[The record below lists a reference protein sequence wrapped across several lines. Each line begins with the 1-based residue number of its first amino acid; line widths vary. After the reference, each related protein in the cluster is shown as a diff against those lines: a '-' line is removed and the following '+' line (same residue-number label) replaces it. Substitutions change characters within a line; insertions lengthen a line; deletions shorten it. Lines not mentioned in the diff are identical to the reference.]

1 VNDSRLLIVGGSR
14 EARLSAA
21 ATQVAQIAS
30 SSDLVE
36 LRAPLLPFRRPSLP
50 FKPSTKRHIT
60 LLINDL
66 EKAFPDRQ
74 AGGLRLVLTQSTYLL
89 QKWLDIAGPKS
100 RVVLTADLPSLLL
113 GAPEID
119 RCRGPWRHFDV
130 LDLDDPSG
138 AVARTEVSVMDVFA
152 VEPTQPVAE
161 PSSIE
166 QLLIQ
171 AFNAEATEERLRLCE
186 EASQA
191 DRKSEVAALALASAC
206 REAGDSTTARRA
218 FERAHTLAP
227 RWEAAYYEDGKF
239 WLACEDM
246 DRASAAFRRA
256 AELMPTFS
264 AAWSNLGATLGEL
277 GRSQEALQAFREA
290 LKHDPKSYSIL
301 NNIGVVTRELG
312 RLKESEDALRQVVA
326 LAPDYIFG
334 HYNLGHTRFLR
345 RDFQGALASYEEGQR
360 LDPQKNRRQG
370 CRLAIVRLANGDV
383 EGAERDLWHFADQA
397 PPEERED
404 LLLEAYEIGQALLTR
419 APEIKAHRLFLERIA
434 TALSP

>member
-1 VNDSRLLIVGGSR
+1 VNASRLLIVGGSR

-30 SSDLVE
+30 SADLIE
-36 LRAPLLPFRRPSLP
+36 LPAPVLPFRRPSLP
-50 FKPSTKRHIT
+50 FRPSAKRGIT
-60 LLINDL
+60 LLVNDL
-66 EKAFPDRQ
+66 EKSFPDRQ
-74 AGGLRLVLTQSTYLL
+74 TGGLRLVLTQSTYLL
-89 QKWLDIAGPKS
+89 QRWLDVAGPKS
-100 RVVLTADLPSLLL
+100 RVVLTADLPSLLI
-113 GAPEID
+113 GAPELD
-119 RCRGPWRHFDV
+119 HARGPWRHFEV
-130 LDLDDPSG
+130 LDLDEPSDSG
-138 AVARTEVSVMDVFA
+138 PQTEVSVMDVFA
-152 VEPTQPVAE
+152 IEPTQPVAE
-161 PSSIE
+161 PSSVE
-166 QLLIQ
+166 ELLIH
-171 AFNAEATEERLRLCE
+171 AFNAEAPEERLQLCQ

-191 DRKSEVAALALASAC
+191 DPRSEVAALALGSAC
-206 REAGDSTTARRA
+206 REAGDVPTARKA
-218 FERAHTLAP
+218 FERAHKLAP
-227 RWEAAYYEDGKF
+227 KWEAPYYEDGKF
-239 WLACEDM
+239 WLAIEDM

-277 GRSQEALQAFREA
+277 GHSQEALQAFREA

-312 RLKESEDALRQVVA
+312 RLKESEEALRQVVA

-360 LDPQKNRRQG
+360 RDPQKNRRQG

-404 LLLEAYEIGQALLTR
+404 LLLEAYEIGQALLTK

>member
-1 VNDSRLLIVGGSR
+1 VSVSRLLIVGGSR
-14 EARLSAA
+14 EERLSAA
-21 ATQVAQIAS
+21 ATNTQVAS
-30 SSDLVE
+30 STDFLE
-36 LRAPLLPFRRPSLP
+36 LHAPVLPFRRPSLP
-50 FKPSTKRHIT
+50 FKPSAKRPIT

-66 EKAFPDRQ
+66 ERAFPDRQ
-74 AGGLRLVLTQSTYLL
+74 AGGLRFVLTQSIYLL
-89 QKWLDIAGPKS
+89 QRWLDVAGPKS
-100 RVVLTADLPSLLL
+100 RIVLTADEPSLLR
-113 GAPEID
+113 GAPELA
-119 RCRGPWRHFDV
+119 RKRGPWRHFEV
-130 LDLDDPSG
+130 LNLDEPSG
-138 AVARTEVSVMDVFA
+138 ASLETEVGVMDVFA
-152 VEPTQPVAE
+152 IEPSQPVVQ
-161 PSSIE
+161 PSSLE
-166 QLLIQ
+166 HLLIR

-186 EASQA
+186 EAAEA
-191 DRKSEVAALALASAC
+191 DPKSEVAALALASAC
-206 REAGDSTTARRA
+206 REAGDPATARKA
-218 FERAHTLAP
+218 FERAHKLAP
-227 RWEAAYYEDGKF
+227 KWEAAYYEDGKF
-239 WLACEDM
+239 WLAFEDM
-246 DRASAAFRRA
+246 ERASAAFRRA

-277 GRSQEALQAFREA
+277 GESQEALQAFREA

-312 RLKESEDALRQVVA
+312 RLKESEEALRQVVA
-326 LAPDYIFG
+326 LEPDYIFG

-419 APEIKAHRLFLERIA
+419 APEVKAHRLFLERIA